1 MSFSITRH
9 TTPTLTSQMRSMNTT
24 LMMNTTF
31 LKEVPFIIKNRYL
44 VVCFV
49 LTVKILF
56 VSFFPQLSILPLHS
70 LPRTN
75 CWVQCCCYTETPQ
88 IDGLQKPAV
97 TLSSPDMMVSVMF
110 RLLRDSP
117 KDWREEDEEVLEV
130 SEGGRAVFT
139 GVAVGVALPLDFR
152 RSFSAFSISISF
164 CVLQIK
170 KIIANLT
177 QTAFKDTDWQAPPTA
192 DGHFLHC
199 CYSESVSLEL

>member
-24 LMMNTTF
+24 LMINIMF
-31 LKEVPFIIKNRYL
+31 LKEILFIIKKHL

-56 VSFFPQLSILPLHS
+56 VSFFHLSTLPLHS

-75 CWVQCCCYTETPQ
+75 CWVRCCYTETPQ
-88 IDGLQKPAV
+88 IDGLQKPAL
-97 TLSSPDMMVSVMF
+97 TLNSPDMMVSVML

-170 KIIANLT
+170 KTIANLT
-177 QTAFKDTDWQAPPTA
+177 ETVFKDTEW
-192 DGHFLHC
+192 
-199 CYSESVSLEL
+199 